1 MRSRARSVA
10 GGRGDVTAPMTGSA
24 GRAVWRPM
32 LAAVAALAALLSPP
46 GPVDA
51 HAVLVRSAP
60 AARAAVATAPDRVI
74 LWFNERLEPAYSSM
88 SVWSAVGAQV
98 DKKDARVEAD
108 DPKRLAVTL
117 ARLAPGAYTV
127 RYRVLSVDG
136 HIVESTVPFTVRPPA
151 PR

>member
-10 GGRGDVTAPMTGSA
+10 GGNVNASMKGA
-24 GRAVWRPM
+24 GRTMRRRM
-32 LAAVAALAALLSPP
+32 LAAVAALAALLLPA
-46 GPVDA
+46 GWVEA

-60 AARAAVATAPDRVI
+60 AARAAVATAPDRVV
-74 LWFNERLEPAYSSM
+74 LWFNERLEPAYSSV
-88 SVWSAVGAQV
+88 SVWSEAGTQV

-136 HIVESTVPFTVRPPA
+136 HIVESTFAFTVRPPA